1 MGFIPVEWLNQTHL
15 TAIASIMPS
24 FMTPIDGGV
33 AVVVSVIFA
42 KLTYFLMKKMKVNED
57 SRFIAS
63 LIFGNTIGFLAS
75 AGLIVN
81 KVLMVP
87 SSSEEFIRG
96 LGSPFF
102 AIPLTLF
109 IHYFTHFK
117 NDKTLSGLV
126 YGFVA
131 AGIIS
136 MLSGGYF
143 QMGLFT
149 ISSSLFSWMILGFL
163 TAVNNGKKER
173 SFHAISV
180 VFGVLFGAG
189 VNLVVNLGP
198 VGEGLDG
205 FSMMSLSIVLLT
217 GVLTA
222 FGMAPSGFNTIFKL
236 Q

>member
-1 MGFIPVEWLNQTHL
+1 MGFIPVEWLSQTHL
-15 TAIASIMPS
+15 TAIASILPS

-33 AVVVSVIFA
+33 AVVVSVIVSKFI
-42 KLTYFLMKKMKVNED
+42 YFLMKKMKVNED
-57 SRFIAS
+57 ARFIAS
-63 LIFGNTIGFLAS
+63 LMFGTMFGFLAS

-102 AIPLTLF
+102 AAPVTLF
-109 IHYFTHFK
+109 IIYFSHFK

-126 YGFVA
+126 YGFMVA
-131 AGIIS
+131 GVIS

-143 QMGLFT
+143 QTGLFT
-149 ISSSLFSWMILGFL
+149 ISSALFSWMILGFL

-189 VNLVVNLGP
+189 VNLIVNLGP
-198 VGEGLDG
+198 VGEGIDG
-205 FSMMSLSIVLLT
+205 FSMISLSIFLLT

-222 FGMAPSGFNTIFKL
+222 FGMAPSGFNTVFKL